1 MLHQTIRIQSRTEPE
16 AGDVYPVSALR
27 LKRAKRGFA
36 TRRVD
41 MGRIAGIAAAPDR
54 LRPGDL
60 VLARVTGLG
69 QHRRIELPSGRRAHL
84 HPGDEIIVAFGN
96 RYASDQFEAVMPE
109 RLEPC
114 HLVAAG
120 GIASRAVSLNAAMKS
135 PTRIDPV
142 GLLTDAERRP
152 LNLVDFALAPRLSGQ
167 ERPPVCAVVGTSMN
181 AGKTTTVSGLV
192 RGATRCGYRV
202 GVAKVTGTGAGGD
215 MWSYLD
221 SGAAEVLDFTDAGFA
236 TTHRLDPQA
245 IGGIFRTLVAELTAR
260 EVDLIMVEVADGLLL
275 DETADLVRS
284 PLFRQQVDSV
294 VLSAACS
301 MSADSGLA
309 WMAREAIPVAAISGK
324 VTAAPL
330 AARELGHLFDGRV
343 LSLEDL
349 EEGRWLPHDSPH
361 AGHVR

>member
-1 MLHQTIRIQSRTEPE
+1 MLHQTIRIETTTEPE
-16 AGDVYPVSALR
+16 TAEVYPILPSR

-36 TRRVD
+36 TRRVE
-41 MGRIAGIAAAPDR
+41 MGRVTGIAAAPGQ
-54 LRPGDL
+54 LRAGDL

-69 QHRRIELPSGRRAHL
+69 QHRRIELPTGRRAHL
-84 HPGDEIIVAFGN
+84 HPGDEILVAFGN
-96 RYASDQFEAVMPE
+96 RYATDQFEAVIPE

-120 GIASRAVSLNAAMKS
+120 GIASRAISLSSAVKA

-142 GLLTDAERRP
+142 GVLTDAKGRP
-152 LNLVDFALAPRLSGQ
+152 LNLADFTLSPRVPGN
-167 ERPPVCAVVGTSMN
+167 ETPPVCAVVGTSMN

-215 MWSYLD
+215 IWSYLD
-221 SGAAEVLDFTDAGFA
+221 AGAEEVLDFTDAGFA
-236 TTHRLDPQA
+236 TTHRLSRNVIA
-245 IGGIFRTLVAELTAR
+245 GIFRTLVAELAAR

-284 PLFRQQVDSV
+284 RMFRDQVDSV

-309 WMAREAIPVAAISGK
+309 WMAREGIPVAAISGK
-324 VTAAPL
+324 VMAAPL
-330 AARELGHLFDGRV
+330 AARELCNLFDGPV

-349 EEGRWLPHDSPH
+349 DEGRWLPVDNRRK
-361 AGHVR
+361 GDVR